1 MPNQL
6 YVLYCYKMP
15 TGSPHMYAMNIAV
28 PWITGSVALR
38 NYDNVA
44 DLQGSFNF
52 LGLSSGQQAAAINVN
67 EGEMYIQS
75 GLSVPDNI
83 AVNFGIQLHDG
94 NFPNEANEIT
104 FTQCSQSGGALMVNV
119 VMNEQIMPAPVVGC
133 FDWNT
138 VAACLLQSGVFTQ
151 AQIDAIKNEV
161 QTNGTSTQD
170 WRGVS
175 TGILQCM
182 K

>member
-6 YVLYCYKMP
+6 YVLYCYKLP
-15 TGSPHMYAMNIAV
+15 AGSPHLYAMNIAV
-28 PWITGSVALR
+28 PWITGGAGLR

-52 LGLSSGQQAAAINVN
+52 LGLTAAQQTTAMSVN

-75 GLSVPDNI
+75 GVSVPDNI
-83 AVNFGIQLHDG
+83 ATNFGIQLHDG
-94 NFPNEANEIT
+94 NFPNEPNEIT
-104 FTQCSQSGGALMVNV
+104 FTQCSQAGGSPMVSV
-119 VMNEQIMPAPVVGC
+119 VMNDQIMPAPVVGC
-133 FDWNT
+133 FDWST
-138 VAACLLQSGVFTQ
+138 VAGCLLQSGVFTQ

-161 QTNGTSTQD
+161 STNGTSTRD